1 MVHPMVEPRFAG
13 LGLRV
18 VSALAMMPPVLGAIY
33 FGSPYFEILLGGCAV
48 IMAWEWDR
56 LCGGRT
62 RKIGVF
68 ALGATYVA
76 AVVLT
81 SLGRPAM
88 ALAFL
93 LAGSAGLLILAAR
106 WRKSMALDGAEGDP
120 GWRVAGAFYIGA
132 CCIALTW
139 LRTEPALG
147 FETVAWLLATVWA
160 VDIGAY
166 ICGRL
171 IGGPRLVPAISPNKT
186 ISGLLGGMASAGAVG
201 VAAAVFFDH
210 QSIVPLAV
218 ASVALGFV
226 AQTGDVA
233 ESWIKRRHGIKDSSH
248 IIPGHG
254 GVLDRVDGLLAAAAV
269 TALFFATREGGV
281 FTWP

>member
-62 RKIGVF
+62 RKTGVF

-186 ISGLLGGMASAGAVG
+186 VSGLLGGMASAGVVG

-269 TALFFATREGGV
+269 TALFFATREGGI
-281 FTWP
+281 FTWL

>member
-1 MVHPMVEPRFAG
+1 MAHPAVESRFAG

-18 VSALAMMPPVLGAIY
+18 VSALAMMPPVLGAVY

-62 RKIGVF
+62 RQIGFF
-68 ALGATYVA
+68 ALAATYVT

-88 ALAFL
+88 ALAVL
-93 LAGSAGLLILAAR
+93 LAGSAGLLILAAP
-106 WRKSMALDGAEGDP
+106 WRKSTALDGAEGDS

-139 LRTEPALG
+139 LRTEPAMG

-166 ICGRL
+166 ICGRS

-186 ISGLLGGMASAGAVG
+186 VSGLLGGMASAGAVG
-201 VAAAVFFDH
+201 VAVAVVLDH
-210 QSIVPLAV
+210 QSIVPLAA

-233 ESWIKRRHGIKDSSH
+233 ESWIKRRRGVKDSSH

-254 GVLDRVDGLLAAAAV
+254 GILDRVDGLLAAAAV
-269 TALFFATREGGV
+269 TALFFATREGGIS
-281 FTWP
+281 TWS

>member
-1 MVHPMVEPRFAG
+1 MAHPVVEPRFAG

-18 VSALAMMPPVLGAIY
+18 VSALAMMPPVLGAVY

-62 RKIGVF
+62 RRIGVF
-68 ALGATYVA
+68 ALAATYVA
-76 AVVLT
+76 TVVLT

-93 LAGSAGLLILAAR
+93 LAGSAGLLVLAAR

-186 ISGLLGGMASAGAVG
+186 VSGLLGGMASAGAVG
-201 VAAAVFFDH
+201 VAAAVVFDH
-210 QSIVPLAV
+210 QSIVPLAT

-233 ESWIKRRHGIKDSSH
+233 ESWVKRRHGIKDSSH

-254 GVLDRVDGLLAAAAV
+254 GILDRVDGLLAAAAV
-269 TALFFATREGGV
+269 TALFFATREGEV
-281 FTWP
+281 FTWS

>member
-1 MVHPMVEPRFAG
+1 MVHPVVEPRFAG

-18 VSALAMMPPVLGAIY
+18 ASALAMMPPVLGAIY

-147 FETVAWLLATVWA
+147 FETIAWLLATVWA

-186 ISGLLGGMASAGAVG
+186 VSGLLGGMATAGAVG

-269 TALFFATREGGV
+269 TALFFATREGGI